1 MSEAIVTT
9 PAVRKPAK
17 MSDFPDVTRDMIIKA
32 ARSGVNMTNEQ
43 HDDYEDEDLRKL
55 FTIDGVY
62 DNALIALALLIDPED
77 GSGEQVPQR
86 MREALRDAI
95 LTHVRFT
102 I

>member
-1 MSEAIVTT
+1 MSEAIDTT

-17 MSDFPDVTRDMIIKA
+17 VADFPPITRDFIIKA

-43 HDDYEDEDLRKL
+43 HDDYEDEELCKL

-62 DNALIALALLIDPED
+62 DNALIALSLMLDPED
-77 GSGEQVPQR
+77 GSGDQVPQR
-86 MREALRDAI
+86 MREALRDAVM
-95 LTHVRFT
+95 THVRFT